1 MVARDG
7 CSDLLPFLLKEHYVP
22 KISSYLYPPLLHPP
36 PCLPSA
42 DFSRWAIG
50 IPLHPNQERGLF
62 DLQKSKIPLPQSS
75 VDYLYNEEA
84 PVPNLGFDGRLFV
97 PLKQTTLPPSSCHL
111 GLKTSPFVE
120 GCFHLTKV

>member
-1 MVARDG
+1 MP
-7 CSDLLPFLLKEHYVP
+7 SK
-22 KISSYLYPPLLHPP
+22 PP
-36 PCLPSA
+36 PPFSTCVPRFRRLASHPA
-42 DFSRWAIG
+42 NFSRWAIG
-50 IPLHPNQERGLF
+50 IPHHPYQERGLF

-84 PVPNLGFDGRLFV
+84 AVPNLGFDGRLFV

-120 GCFHLTKV
+120 GCFHPAKV

>member
-1 MVARDG
+1 M
-7 CSDLLPFLLKEHYVP
+7 SP
-22 KISSYLYPPLLHPP
+22 KSPPISTRHTRIRRLASHP
-36 PCLPSA
+36 A